1 MTSVKSQ
8 RYGPRAHS
16 TPDFSANITPAMCR
30 ALNGEVWG
38 SCALAGGRSSL
49 FEGVRVAGAYDLAP
63 LDYDAVPLYRFAVE
77 VGLEAAANAV
87 GVALL
92 RVQRRAGDVR
102 SHRVVRHRPPRV
114 VFRRGLGVPY
124 VAGVPGQLALFERL
138 DEGIPVDDR
147 PARRVDHPGA
157 PFHVEQPLAVEQP
170 PRRRRQG
177 SVDADNVAQRNELVD
192 VRVADAQDV
201 LVDGA
206 ELRNVVVEQ
215 PDVEVLEP
223 HGRLL
228 PDPAHADE
236 SDGFVFEVVGLPGD
250 LADAPAA
257 VDHIFVSRHVVAH
270 QGKDLHD
277 GVLGDAGDVAAG
289 LLRNGDVPIGRL
301 RQVHV
306 VGSYAGQE
314 HEAEVRRLVHHL
326 PSDVH
331 GPEGCGDQDLRVLEL
346 LVEFVTLPPV
356 RRHYQFVPLALE
368 PVPQAQRA
376 VRAAEHHRRLNL
388 FGTYRRRI
396 FRAGVKN
403 RNNLHVLLL
412 PVSAHRRDRTVRCYY
427 IVSARISSV
436 VRVTAKGHRFS
447 VGFSEIKDRLQRR
460 RTSENPKKAKFTS
473 GIMHSPVPIQQIV
486 LCRVSQ
492 VHSLTY
498 IRYLS
503 GPGLWGRL
511 NFAFTAFSE
520 VRYPLAMPRYS

>member
-92 RVQRRAGDVR
+92 RVQRRAGEVR

-257 VDHIFVSRHVVAH
+257 LAHFFLTRYVVRPR
-270 QGKDLHD
+270 GKDFQ
-277 GVLGDAGDVAAG
+277 AAG
-289 LLRNGDVPIGRL
+289 
-301 RQVHV
+301 
-306 VGSYAGQE
+306 SAT
-314 HEAEVRRLVHHL
+314 LVM
-326 PSDVH
+326 
-331 GPEGCGDQDLRVLEL
+331 
-346 LVEFVTLPPV
+346 
-356 RRHYQFVPLALE
+356 
-368 PVPQAQRA
+368 
-376 VRAAEHHRRLNL
+376 
-388 FGTYRRRI
+388 
-396 FRAGVKN
+396 
-403 RNNLHVLLL
+403 LL
-412 PVSAHRRDRTVRCYY
+412 PVCSATVMFLLAA
-427 IVSARISSV
+427 SARSMLSDPMPA
-436 VRVTAKGHRFS
+436 RS
-447 VGFSEIKDRLQRR
+447 MRR
-460 RTSENPKKAKFTS
+460 RFGAWS
-473 GIMHSPVPIQQIV
+473 IISPV
-486 LCRVSQ
+486 
-492 VHSLTY
+492 TY
-498 IRYLS
+498 TGQKGVVIRTS
-503 GPGLWGRL
+503 ASW
-511 NFAFTAFSE
+511 S
-520 VRYPLAMPRYS
+520 SW